1 MGQTSDD
8 IRGDLERARAH
19 LGANLN
25 ELQYRIKSE
34 LDWRVQFR
42 RHTWAFLSAQPLAS
56 PCSSVW
62 RSAEVL
68 DGRHQLTGEPQD
80 TPARLLQRVLRVV
93 ERDPLLVLGHAGLL
107 NLTKCDAAFPHLGQI
122 YR

>member
-8 IRGDLERARAH
+8 IRSDLERARAH

-42 RHTWAFLSAQPLAS
+42 RHTWAFLSAAFGFALLIGLAIS
-56 PCSSVW
+56 GGS
-62 RSAEVL
+62 RRQA
-68 DGRHQLTGEPQD
+68 
-80 TPARLLQRVLRVV
+80 PAHR
-93 ERDPLLVLGHAGLL
+93 
-107 NLTKCDAAFPHLGQI
+107 
-122 YR
+122 